1 MSALLLV
8 TALLEAS
15 IGLALLGA
23 PSLVVSALLGTVVD
37 TSNEMVL
44 ARVAGAA
51 LLSLGLIC
59 WTARNDPQSHA
70 TRGLVQALLLYN
82 AVAVAVFI
90 HAHFALGLSGF
101 GLWPAV
107 VVHIA
112 LTGWCIA
119 AMRKNE
125 S

>member
-23 PSLVVSALLGTVVD
+23 PSLLVSVLLGTVLD
-37 TSNEMVL
+37 TSTGMVV
-44 ARVAGAA
+44 ARVAGTA

-59 WTARNDPQSHA
+59 WTARNDPKSHA
-70 TRGLVQALLLYN
+70 ARGLVQALLLYN
-82 AVAVAVFI
+82 AVAVAVFL
-90 HAHFALGLSGF
+90 HAHFVLGLSGI

-107 VVHIA
+107 IVHIA
-112 LTGWCIA
+112 MTGWCTVR
-119 AMRKNE
+119 MRENQ